1 MSEIGEIWSPYTAPA
16 SVAPTAT
23 RNSGSPSLNTPTTMG
38 RISAMVPQLVPMAKP
53 MKPATRKMM
62 HGRMAKLTPR
72 LFRKLLTK
80 SPVPSM

>member
-1 MSEIGEIWSPYTAPA
+1 
-16 SVAPTAT
+16 
-23 RNSGSPSLNTPTTMG
+23 MG

-62 HGRMAKLTPR
+62 HGRMARLTPR